1 MSTIF
6 NKIIRGE
13 IPAHIIYEDDSV
25 IAFLDISQATVGHT
39 LVVPKGRYENI
50 YDLDDEIAGH
60 LYRVVVLIANGIKKS
75 LKPEGINIL
84 NNNGS
89 IAGQTVF
96 HYHIHIIPR
105 YSEKDIEIKLTNNY
119 GKESNEELRRRT
131 LAIQAALSE
140 TSRLF

>member
-89 IAGQTVF
+89 S
-96 HYHIHIIPR
+96 YHTPY
-105 YSEKDIEIKLTNNY
+105 YSGLQVAAFILGSMKLQEFRFTWEVWIEMNDN
-119 GKESNEELRRRT
+119 
-131 LAIQAALSE
+131 
-140 TSRLF
+140 